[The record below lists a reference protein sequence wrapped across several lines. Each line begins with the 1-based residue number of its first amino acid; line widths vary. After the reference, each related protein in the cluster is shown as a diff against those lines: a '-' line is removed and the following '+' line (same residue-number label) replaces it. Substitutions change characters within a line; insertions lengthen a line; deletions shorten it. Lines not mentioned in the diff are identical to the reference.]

1 MSLDRLSKVFSL
13 CDDGDGRLSLNEL
26 LHFAE
31 RGRQSLALKD
41 TQVAMEEMDLDSDG
55 VVSFEEIHGG
65 SDLEPIDEEDR
76 KELEQRLLEDRRLFD
91 AAGGA
96 KEALTVSELRSL
108 LYPETDKVVLRLVA
122 ESALKRKDLDKDG
135 ELSLQEFWEGDVTAG
150 GPDGHQEE
158 EATFKLLD
166 KDGSGRLSV
175 VELMDWESGVHHTQ
189 VAFKELLRM
198 CDDDLDGSI
207 DLGELT
213 AHHQQI
219 SNTDAAYHLLEWA
232 EHYEL

>member
-1 MSLDRLSKVFSL
+1 
-13 CDDGDGRLSLNEL
+13 
-26 LHFAE
+26 
-31 RGRQSLALKD
+31 
-41 TQVAMEEMDLDSDG
+41 EEMDLDSDG

-96 KEALTVSELRSL
+96 KE
-108 LYPETDKVVLRLVA
+108 VVLRLVA

-189 VAFKELLRM
+189 VAFKV
-198 CDDDLDGSI
+198 
-207 DLGELT
+207 T
-213 AHHQQI
+213 
-219 SNTDAAYHLLEWA
+219 
-232 EHYEL
+232 